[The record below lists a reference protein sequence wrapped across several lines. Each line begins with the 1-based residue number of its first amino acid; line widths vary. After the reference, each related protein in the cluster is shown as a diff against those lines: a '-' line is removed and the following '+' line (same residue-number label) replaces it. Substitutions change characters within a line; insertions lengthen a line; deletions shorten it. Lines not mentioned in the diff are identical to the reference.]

1 MTITI
6 SNGRGYVDGKI
17 NAKRVADV
25 VGAIGVDSLYSP
37 IERVSYEVENARV
50 GQSDNYDKLT
60 LNVWTNGSVK
70 PEEAVSRAAKI
81 IIDHFEV
88 ITNLHN
94 LTGLESVLADK
105 EEDSVQKTLETPI
118 EELDLSVRAYNCLK
132 RDAIHTLQDLTNKTE
147 SEMMKIRNLGKKS
160 LKEVMDKVKDMG
172 LKFRDED

>member
-1 MTITI
+1 ME
-6 SNGRGYVDGKI
+6 
-17 NAKRVADV
+17 
-25 VGAIGVDSLYSP
+25 P
-37 IERVSYEVENARV
+37 ARV
-50 GQSDNYDKLT
+50 GQNDNYDKLT

-70 PEEAVSRAAKI
+70 PEEAVANAAKI

-94 LTGLESVLADK
+94 LKGLESVLADK

-132 RDAIHTLQDLTNKTE
+132 RDAIHTLQDLTSKSE

-160 LKEVMDKVKDMG
+160 LKEVLDKVKDMG